1 MEVKHRWMLGTGNF
15 CKKPAMNLVIGISQ
29 AAMCLI
35 AIITEVEYNYIATE
49 VEWVQAADSG
59 DLEEEEIQL

>member
-1 MEVKHRWMLGTGNF
+1 
-15 CKKPAMNLVIGISQ
+15 
-29 AAMCLI
+29 MCLI